1 MVNNLILDA
10 KAPGAKKLLVTTDDE
25 IEIEHLISRE
35 TVSLFHLLS
44 EDRESKAQD
53 FLCTFPDEWGEDPSY
68 VFLLKR
74 AKNLKVVN
82 DSAERAISLLQ
93 QYNLSLSKSESPK
106 QSLLHGVSKHRK
118 KHPIPPKKSFK

>member
-44 EDRESKAQD
+44 ED
-53 FLCTFPDEWGEDPSY
+53 G
-68 VFLLKR
+68 
-74 AKNLKVVN
+74 
-82 DSAERAISLLQ
+82 
-93 QYNLSLSKSESPK
+93 
-106 QSLLHGVSKHRK
+106 
-118 KHPIPPKKSFK
+118 